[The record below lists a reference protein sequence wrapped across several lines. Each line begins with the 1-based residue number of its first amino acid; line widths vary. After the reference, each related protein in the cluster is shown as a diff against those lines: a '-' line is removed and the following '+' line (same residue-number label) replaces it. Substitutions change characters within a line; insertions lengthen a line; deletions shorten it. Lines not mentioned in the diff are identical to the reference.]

1 MELKEGM
8 IFRSGA
14 RYYALALIQDGEYLM
29 LSEDESYGW
38 DLKDSSV
45 AYQIYASDTYN
56 GYIPK
61 KPNGTQAKF
70 VTGWWYGKQALE
82 AQFIYV
88 DDLDEV
94 KLHFVVK
101 DSMLPLYGITVGAQI
116 KIKETEP
123 EMNLRTAMEY
133 AEAISDKVEEIL
145 QILKFLDEKGVIYTF
160 TDDYVEVSVNNRHYT
175 ITFNKE

>member
-1 MELKEGM
+1 MELIPGM
-8 IFRSGA
+8 IFRCGA
-14 RYYALALIQDGEYLM
+14 RYYALALIEDGEYLM

-38 DLKDSSV
+38 DIRDSHV

-61 KPNGTQAKF
+61 KPNGKQTEF
-70 VTGWWYGKQALE
+70 VTGWWHSKQALE
-82 AQFIYV
+82 AHFIYV

-94 KLHFVVK
+94 KHHFIVK

-116 KIKETEP
+116 KVKDVEP

-145 QILKFLDEKGVIYTF
+145 QILKFLDEKGVTYTF
-160 TDDYVEVSVNNRHYT
+160 TDDYIEVSVNNRHYT